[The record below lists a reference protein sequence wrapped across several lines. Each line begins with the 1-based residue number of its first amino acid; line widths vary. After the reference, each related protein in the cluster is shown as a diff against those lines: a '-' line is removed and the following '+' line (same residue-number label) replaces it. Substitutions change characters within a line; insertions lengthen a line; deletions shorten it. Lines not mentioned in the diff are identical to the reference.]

1 MDDKTL
7 SDFMPKTNSEG
18 EIIIGEFSQQSS
30 IKLTTDEVIKK
41 LSTVKDPE
49 LGINIYDLGL
59 IYDIKIDEGNN
70 VNITMTLT
78 TVNCPVAD
86 SFPLDIAKNIT
97 SLENTGQVKVK
108 LTFDPPWNK
117 DMMSDDARLANLAS
131 SLIISLFHGGSNVS
145 LTLTC
150 PVFSKDV
157 IFLAISSGKESATG
171 QLTVVRVMVIFTLLP
186 SSILIS

>member
-41 LSTVKDPE
+41 ISTIKDPE

-59 IYDIKIDEGNN
+59 IYDIKIDQGNN
-70 VNITMTLT
+70 VNVTMTLT

-86 SFPLDIAKNIT
+86 SFPLDIAKNII

-117 DMMSDDARLANLAS
+117 DMMSDDARLAL
-131 SLIISLFHGGSNVS
+131 GY
-145 LTLTC
+145 
-150 PVFSKDV
+150 
-157 IFLAISSGKESATG
+157 
-171 QLTVVRVMVIFTLLP
+171 
-186 SSILIS
+186 

>member
-18 EIIIGEFSQQSS
+18 EIIIGEFSHQSS
-30 IKLTTDEVIKK
+30 IQLTTDDVIKK
-41 LSTVKDPE
+41 LLTIKDPE

-97 SLENTGQVKVK
+97 SLENSGQVKVK

-117 DMMSDDARLANLAS
+117 DMMSDDARLAL
-131 SLIISLFHGGSNVS
+131 GY
-145 LTLTC
+145 
-150 PVFSKDV
+150 
-157 IFLAISSGKESATG
+157 
-171 QLTVVRVMVIFTLLP
+171 
-186 SSILIS
+186 

>member
-41 LSTVKDPE
+41 LSTIKDPE

-86 SFPLDIAKNIT
+86 SFPIDIAKNII

-117 DMMSDDARLANLAS
+117 DMMSDDARLAL
-131 SLIISLFHGGSNVS
+131 GY
-145 LTLTC
+145 
-150 PVFSKDV
+150 
-157 IFLAISSGKESATG
+157 
-171 QLTVVRVMVIFTLLP
+171 
-186 SSILIS
+186 

>member
-18 EIIIGEFSQQSS
+18 EIILGEFSQQSS

-41 LSTVKDPE
+41 LSTIKDPE

-70 VNITMTLT
+70 LNITMTLT

-86 SFPLDIAKNIT
+86 SFPLDVAKNIT

-117 DMMSDDARLANLAS
+117 DMMSDDARLAL
-131 SLIISLFHGGSNVS
+131 GY
-145 LTLTC
+145 
-150 PVFSKDV
+150 
-157 IFLAISSGKESATG
+157 
-171 QLTVVRVMVIFTLLP
+171 
-186 SSILIS
+186 

>member
-18 EIIIGEFSQQSS
+18 EIIIGEFSHQSS
-30 IKLTTDEVIKK
+30 IKVTTDEVIKK
-41 LSTVKDPE
+41 LSTIKDPE

-86 SFPLDIAKNIT
+86 SFPLDIAKNIR
-97 SLENTGQVKVK
+97 SLESTGQVKVK

-117 DMMSDDARLANLAS
+117 DMMSDDARLAL
-131 SLIISLFHGGSNVS
+131 GY
-145 LTLTC
+145 
-150 PVFSKDV
+150 
-157 IFLAISSGKESATG
+157 
-171 QLTVVRVMVIFTLLP
+171 
-186 SSILIS
+186 

>member
-18 EIIIGEFSQQSS
+18 EIVVGEFSQQSS

-41 LSTVKDPE
+41 LSTIKDPE

-59 IYDIKIDEGNN
+59 IYDIKIDQGNN

-86 SFPLDIAKNIT
+86 SFPLDIAKNII

-108 LTFDPPWNK
+108 LTFEPPWNK
-117 DMMSDDARLANLAS
+117 DMMSDDARLAL
-131 SLIISLFHGGSNVS
+131 GY
-145 LTLTC
+145 
-150 PVFSKDV
+150 
-157 IFLAISSGKESATG
+157 
-171 QLTVVRVMVIFTLLP
+171 
-186 SSILIS
+186 

>member
-18 EIIIGEFSQQSS
+18 EIVYGEFSAHSS
-30 IKLTTDEVIKK
+30 VKITTEEIIKK
-41 LSTVKDPE
+41 LSTIKDPE

-59 IYDIKIDEGNN
+59 IYNIKIDEGNN
-70 VNITMTLT
+70 IKITMTLT

-117 DMMSDDARLANLAS
+117 DMMSDDAKLAL
-131 SLIISLFHGGSNVS
+131 GY
-145 LTLTC
+145 
-150 PVFSKDV
+150 
-157 IFLAISSGKESATG
+157 
-171 QLTVVRVMVIFTLLP
+171 
-186 SSILIS
+186 

>member
-18 EIIIGEFSQQSS
+18 EIIIGELSHQSS
-30 IKLTTDEVIKK
+30 IKVTTDEVIKK
-41 LSTVKDPE
+41 LSTIKDPE

-86 SFPLDIAKNIT
+86 SFPLDIAKNIV
-97 SLENTGQVKVK
+97 SMENIGQVKVK

-117 DMMSDDARLANLAS
+117 DMMSDDARLAL
-131 SLIISLFHGGSNVS
+131 GY
-145 LTLTC
+145 
-150 PVFSKDV
+150 
-157 IFLAISSGKESATG
+157 
-171 QLTVVRVMVIFTLLP
+171 
-186 SSILIS
+186 

>member
-18 EIIIGEFSQQSS
+18 EIVIGEFSHQSS

-41 LSTVKDPE
+41 LSTIKDPE

-59 IYDIKIDEGNN
+59 IYDIKIDECNN

-86 SFPLDIAKNIT
+86 SFPLDIAKNII

-117 DMMSDDARLANLAS
+117 DMMSDDARLAL
-131 SLIISLFHGGSNVS
+131 GY
-145 LTLTC
+145 
-150 PVFSKDV
+150 
-157 IFLAISSGKESATG
+157 
-171 QLTVVRVMVIFTLLP
+171 
-186 SSILIS
+186 

>member
-41 LSTVKDPE
+41 LSTIKDPE

-59 IYDIKIDEGNN
+59 IYDIKIDQGNN
-70 VNITMTLT
+70 VNIIMTLT

-117 DMMSDDARLANLAS
+117 DMMSDDARLAL
-131 SLIISLFHGGSNVS
+131 GY
-145 LTLTC
+145 
-150 PVFSKDV
+150 
-157 IFLAISSGKESATG
+157 
-171 QLTVVRVMVIFTLLP
+171 
-186 SSILIS
+186 

>member
-7 SDFMPKTNSEG
+7 FDFMPKTNSKG

-41 LSTVKDPE
+41 LSTIKDPE

-117 DMMSDDARLANLAS
+117 DMMSDDARLAL
-131 SLIISLFHGGSNVS
+131 GY
-145 LTLTC
+145 
-150 PVFSKDV
+150 
-157 IFLAISSGKESATG
+157 
-171 QLTVVRVMVIFTLLP
+171 
-186 SSILIS
+186 

>member
-18 EIIIGEFSQQSS
+18 EIVYGEFSNQSS
-30 IKLTTDEVIKK
+30 VKLTTDEIIKK
-41 LSTVKDPE
+41 LSTIKDPE

-70 VNITMTLT
+70 VKITMTLT

-97 SLENTGQVKVK
+97 SLENIGQVKVK

-117 DMMSDDARLANLAS
+117 DMMSDDARIAL
-131 SLIISLFHGGSNVS
+131 GY
-145 LTLTC
+145 
-150 PVFSKDV
+150 
-157 IFLAISSGKESATG
+157 
-171 QLTVVRVMVIFTLLP
+171 
-186 SSILIS
+186 

>member
-18 EIIIGEFSQQSS
+18 EIVVGEFSQQSS

-41 LSTVKDPE
+41 LSTIKDPE

-97 SLENTGQVKVK
+97 SLDNTGQVKVK

-117 DMMSDDARLANLAS
+117 DMMSDDARLAL
-131 SLIISLFHGGSNVS
+131 GY
-145 LTLTC
+145 
-150 PVFSKDV
+150 
-157 IFLAISSGKESATG
+157 
-171 QLTVVRVMVIFTLLP
+171 
-186 SSILIS
+186 

>member
-18 EIIIGEFSQQSS
+18 EIVIGEFSHQSL

-41 LSTVKDPE
+41 LSTIKDPE

-70 VNITMTLT
+70 VNVTMTLT

-86 SFPLDIAKNIT
+86 SFPIDIAKNII

-117 DMMSDDARLANLAS
+117 DMMSDDARLAL
-131 SLIISLFHGGSNVS
+131 GY
-145 LTLTC
+145 
-150 PVFSKDV
+150 
-157 IFLAISSGKESATG
+157 
-171 QLTVVRVMVIFTLLP
+171 
-186 SSILIS
+186 

>member
-18 EIIIGEFSQQSS
+18 EIVVGEFSQQSS
-30 IKLTTDEVIKK
+30 IKLTTNEVIKK
-41 LSTVKDPE
+41 LSTIKDPE

-59 IYDIKIDEGNN
+59 IYDIKIDQGNN

-86 SFPLDIAKNIT
+86 SFPLDIAKNII

-117 DMMSDDARLANLAS
+117 DMMSDDARLAL
-131 SLIISLFHGGSNVS
+131 GY
-145 LTLTC
+145 
-150 PVFSKDV
+150 
-157 IFLAISSGKESATG
+157 
-171 QLTVVRVMVIFTLLP
+171 
-186 SSILIS
+186 

>member
-18 EIIIGEFSQQSS
+18 EIIYGEFSSQSAVKITTNEI
-30 IKLTTDEVIKK
+30 IKRLLTI
-41 LSTVKDPE
+41 KDPE

-59 IYDIKIDEGNN
+59 IYDIQIDQSNN
-70 VNITMTLT
+70 IKITMTLT

-97 SLENTGQVKVK
+97 SMENAGQVKVK

-117 DMMSDDARLANLAS
+117 DMMSDDARLAL
-131 SLIISLFHGGSNVS
+131 GY
-145 LTLTC
+145 
-150 PVFSKDV
+150 
-157 IFLAISSGKESATG
+157 
-171 QLTVVRVMVIFTLLP
+171 
-186 SSILIS
+186 

>member
-18 EIIIGEFSQQSS
+18 EIIYGEFSSQSAVKITTNEI
-30 IKLTTDEVIKK
+30 IKRLLTI
-41 LSTVKDPE
+41 KDPE

-59 IYDIKIDEGNN
+59 IYDIQIDQSNN
-70 VNITMTLT
+70 IKITMTLT

-97 SLENTGQVKVK
+97 SIENTGQVKVK

-117 DMMSDDARLANLAS
+117 DMMSDDARLAL
-131 SLIISLFHGGSNVS
+131 GY
-145 LTLTC
+145 
-150 PVFSKDV
+150 
-157 IFLAISSGKESATG
+157 
-171 QLTVVRVMVIFTLLP
+171 
-186 SSILIS
+186 

>member
-41 LSTVKDPE
+41 LATIKDPE

-70 VNITMTLT
+70 VNVTMTLT

-86 SFPLDIAKNIT
+86 SFPLDIAKNII

-117 DMMSDDARLANLAS
+117 DMMSDDARLAL
-131 SLIISLFHGGSNVS
+131 GY
-145 LTLTC
+145 
-150 PVFSKDV
+150 
-157 IFLAISSGKESATG
+157 
-171 QLTVVRVMVIFTLLP
+171 
-186 SSILIS
+186 

>member
-18 EIIIGEFSQQSS
+18 EIVYGEFSTQSS
-30 IKLTTDEVIKK
+30 VKINTDEIIKK
-41 LSTVKDPE
+41 LSTIKDPE

-70 VNITMTLT
+70 VKITMTLT

-97 SLENTGQVKVK
+97 SLENIGQVKVQ

-117 DMMSDDARLANLAS
+117 DMMSDDARIAL
-131 SLIISLFHGGSNVS
+131 GY
-145 LTLTC
+145 
-150 PVFSKDV
+150 
-157 IFLAISSGKESATG
+157 
-171 QLTVVRVMVIFTLLP
+171 
-186 SSILIS
+186 

>member
-18 EIIIGEFSQQSS
+18 EIIIGEFSHQSS
-30 IKLTTDEVIKK
+30 IKVTTDEVIKK
-41 LSTVKDPE
+41 LSTIKDPE

-86 SFPLDIAKNIT
+86 SFPLDVAKNIT

-117 DMMSDDARLANLAS
+117 DMMSDDARLAL
-131 SLIISLFHGGSNVS
+131 GY
-145 LTLTC
+145 
-150 PVFSKDV
+150 
-157 IFLAISSGKESATG
+157 
-171 QLTVVRVMVIFTLLP
+171 
-186 SSILIS
+186 

>member
-1 MDDKTL
+1 MDDKIL

-41 LSTVKDPE
+41 LSTIKDPE

-86 SFPLDIAKNIT
+86 SFPLDVAKNIR

-117 DMMSDDARLANLAS
+117 DMMSDDARLAL
-131 SLIISLFHGGSNVS
+131 GY
-145 LTLTC
+145 
-150 PVFSKDV
+150 
-157 IFLAISSGKESATG
+157 
-171 QLTVVRVMVIFTLLP
+171 
-186 SSILIS
+186 